1 MLGEIVG
8 LSANYRLIIDRRF
21 DTCSVKLFPFI
32 LSPKTFRA
40 STSFF
45 RSARAETQRG
55 GECET
60 RGIEREEYAILF
72 PIVSEK
78 RGGKFIRRGNG
89 EPFSS
94 LHRAIAVQFFERK
107 EKKEDRLVGGDIVF
121 FFNSISRGRRCE
133 LTLLFRT
140 VVNIFDENRSEGNVS
155 FFSHP
160 VGFRVVEENCGSS
173 RSS

>member
-94 LHRAIAVQFFERK
+94 CNCCAIFWKKREK
-107 EKKEDRLVGGDIVF
+107 EKKEDQFVGGDIVF
-121 FFNSISRGRRCE
+121 FF
-133 LTLLFRT
+133 
-140 VVNIFDENRSEGNVS
+140 
-155 FFSHP
+155 
-160 VGFRVVEENCGSS
+160 
-173 RSS
+173 

>member
-60 RGIEREEYAILF
+60 REIEREEYAILF

-78 RGGKFIRRGNG
+78 CGGKFIRRGNG

-94 LHRAIAVQFFERK
+94 LHRAIAVQFFGRK
-107 EKKEDRLVGGDIVF
+107 EKKEDQLVGGDIVF
-121 FFNSISRGRRCE
+121 FF
-133 LTLLFRT
+133 
-140 VVNIFDENRSEGNVS
+140 
-155 FFSHP
+155 
-160 VGFRVVEENCGSS
+160 
-173 RSS
+173 

>member
-32 LSPKTFRA
+32 LSPKIFRA

-60 RGIEREEYAILF
+60 REIEREEYAILF

-107 EKKEDRLVGGDIVF
+107 ERKRKRRINLLEVTSF
-121 FFNSISRGRRCE
+121 FFLIR
-133 LTLLFRT
+133 
-140 VVNIFDENRSEGNVS
+140 
-155 FFSHP
+155 
-160 VGFRVVEENCGSS
+160 FRVDVDAN
-173 RSS
+173 

>member
-45 RSARAETQRG
+45 RSARVETQRG

-60 RGIEREEYAILF
+60 REIEREEYAILF

-89 EPFSS
+89 ELFSS

-107 EKKEDRLVGGDIVF
+107 EKKEDQLVGGDIVF

-140 VVNIFDENRSEGNVS
+140 VVNIFDENRSEENVS